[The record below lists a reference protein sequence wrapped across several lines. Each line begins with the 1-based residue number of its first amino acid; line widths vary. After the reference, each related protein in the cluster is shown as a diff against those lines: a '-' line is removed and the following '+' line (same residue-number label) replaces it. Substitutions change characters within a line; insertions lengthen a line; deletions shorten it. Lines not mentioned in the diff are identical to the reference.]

1 MERPRSRIGEILS
14 LIRHELYLTQEELGN
29 EMGLS
34 RTRITDIEN
43 ISNDEDL
50 PLETVL
56 KIYYFAN
63 TMQNNISMNEMIC
76 NAAKMLFE
84 ISDSIILEKL
94 KNEIVSL
101 TTQRDKLDD
110 KIRQLTA
117 QVQKLE
123 GGNISNGR
131 K

>member
-1 MERPRSRIGEILS
+1 MARYLERPRSRIGEILS

-94 KNEIVSL
+94 KNRYNEISL
-101 TTQRDKLDD
+101 QEKERKAMKGKL
-110 KIRQLTA
+110 KISGSS
-117 QVQKLE
+117 E
-123 GGNISNGR
+123 
-131 K
+131 

>member
-1 MERPRSRIGEILS
+1 VARYLERPRSRIGEILS

-94 KNEIVSL
+94 KNRYNEISL
-101 TTQRDKLDD
+101 QEKERKAMKGKL
-110 KIRQLTA
+110 KISGSS
-117 QVQKLE
+117 E
-123 GGNISNGR
+123 
-131 K
+131 

>member
-94 KNEIVSL
+94 KNPV
-101 TTQRDKLDD
+101 TTVIEKSQEEDCRN
-110 KIRQLTA
+110 R
-117 QVQKLE
+117 
-123 GGNISNGR
+123 ISD
-131 K
+131 

>member
-94 KNEIVSL
+94 KNRYNEISL
-101 TTQRDKLDD
+101 QEKERKAMKGKL
-110 KIRQLTA
+110 KISGSS
-117 QVQKLE
+117 E
-123 GGNISNGR
+123 
-131 K
+131 

>member
-1 MERPRSRIGEILS
+1 MPRYLERPRSRIGEILS

-56 KIYYFAN
+56 NIYYFAN

-94 KNEIVSL
+94 KNRYNEISL
-101 TTQRDKLDD
+101 QEKESKAMKGKL
-110 KIRQLTA
+110 KISGSS
-117 QVQKLE
+117 E
-123 GGNISNGR
+123 
-131 K
+131 

>member
-1 MERPRSRIGEILS
+1 MARYLERPRSRIGEILS

-63 TMQNNISMNEMIC
+63 TMQNNISMNEMIF

-94 KNEIVSL
+94 KNRYNEISL
-101 TTQRDKLDD
+101 QEKERKAMKGKL
-110 KIRQLTA
+110 KISGSS
-117 QVQKLE
+117 E
-123 GGNISNGR
+123 
-131 K
+131 